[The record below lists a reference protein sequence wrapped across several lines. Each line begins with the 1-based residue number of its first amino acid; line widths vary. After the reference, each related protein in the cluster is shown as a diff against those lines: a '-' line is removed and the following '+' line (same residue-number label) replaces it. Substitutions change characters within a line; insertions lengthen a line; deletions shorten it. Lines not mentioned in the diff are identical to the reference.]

1 LDEEVDYM
9 CGRFTITVTLE
20 ELIAHYLIDD
30 SKLAT
35 LKPNYN
41 VAPMHNVPAVIASDE
56 GKRLGELRWGLVPF
70 WAKDDK
76 IGSKMI
82 NARAETVSE
91 KPAFKRLLK
100 SKRCIIP
107 ADGFYEW
114 KKDGTSK
121 QPYRILMSDG
131 SLFSFAGLY
140 DTWEDPEGKKLSTCT
155 IITTTPNSLMED
167 IHDRMPVILRPED
180 EADWL
185 GRDNDDVESLLKLLK
200 PYDAAKMRAYKVP
213 SAVGNVRNNSK
224 ELLEDIG

>member
-1 LDEEVDYM
+1 M

-30 SKLAT
+30 SKIAT

-41 VAPMHNVPAVIASDE
+41 VAPMHNVPAVIASDA
-56 GKRLGELRWGLVPF
+56 GKRMGELRWGLVPF
-70 WAKDDK
+70 WAKDEK

-82 NARAETVSE
+82 NARAETVAD

-100 SKRCIIP
+100 TKRCIIP

-140 DTWEDPEGKKLSTCT
+140 DTWEDPEGKKLNTCT

-224 ELLEDIG
+224 DLLEDIG

>member
-1 LDEEVDYM
+1 M

-20 ELIAHYLIDD
+20 ELITHYLIDD

-41 VAPMHNVPAVIASDE
+41 VAPMHNVPAVIASVA
-56 GKRLGELRWGLVPF
+56 GKRLGELRWGLIPF
-70 WAKDDK
+70 WAKDEK

-82 NARAETVSE
+82 NARAETVAE

-100 SKRCIIP
+100 TKRCIIP

-155 IITTTPNSLMED
+155 IITTTPNSLMDD